1 MSTKQTVRAALICAS
16 ILAGTATIRAA
27 EFDAATVK
35 PSQANGGGNG
45 VNVTGN
51 TLTMNNV
58 TLAICL
64 RFAYDLQDGQIV
76 GPDSLSFDR
85 FDIVAKA
92 TVPFSDPGQVKAM
105 LQSLLTQR
113 FAIVSHREN
122 RERSVFALTLAKGGP
137 KFQKS
142 AGEGKSSL
150 MGKQTVVAQWVP
162 MQAFANFLS
171 GPMRRPV
178 IDETG
183 LEGQYDFRF
192 DLLSMLPPDLA
203 PGQEPDVA
211 AMVLAGLPEQLGL
224 KLESRKVPVD
234 VLVVD
239 RWEKPGEN

>member
-137 KFQKS
+137 KFRKS

-162 MQAFANFLS
+162 MQVFANFLS